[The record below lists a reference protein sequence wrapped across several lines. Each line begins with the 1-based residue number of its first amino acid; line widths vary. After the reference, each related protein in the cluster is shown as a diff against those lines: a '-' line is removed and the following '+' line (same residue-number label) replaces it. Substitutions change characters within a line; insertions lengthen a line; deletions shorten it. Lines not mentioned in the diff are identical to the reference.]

1 MSKYEGEI
9 RFILKCKDLSY
20 LDMVASKDAKIMNL
34 IEGANMQVRKGSS
47 ETKNLHFH
55 KFFFLNCFSSC
66 F

>member
-34 IEGANMQVRKGSS
+34 IEGANMQACGAA
-47 ETKNLHFH
+47 EQILHF
-55 KFFFLNCFSSC
+55 L
-66 F
+66 

>member
-34 IEGANMQVRKGSS
+34 IEGANMQVRIIAR
-47 ETKNLHFH
+47 
-55 KFFFLNCFSSC
+55 
-66 F
+66 